1 MARNYKNYLVYQ
13 IGYKIAIDLYKIT
26 DKFPAHEQNNLI
38 SQIRRAAISIPVNI
52 VEGSAKKSTK
62 EFLYFLNVAYGSS
75 KELAVLTDLSKDIGY
90 IKEDEYNKI
99 SDQIDNFN
107 EKIFLFIRHVE
118 KGTGSNFFQKFK
130 RKPEENK
137 WYLKT

>member
-99 SDQIDNFN
+99 SDQIDSFN
-107 EKIFLFIRHVE
+107 KKIFLFIRHVE
-118 KGTGSNFFQKFK
+118 KGTGSSFFQKFK
-130 RKPEENK
+130 KKIEN
-137 WYLKT
+137 